1 MVKCNCLLPYL
12 FFLLSR
18 YCKSGGG
25 MVVLRISHYNA
36 VFMLS
41 LRYPYATL
49 ALPLISVLTGA
60 VLVLH

>member
-1 MVKCNCLLPYL
+1 
-12 FFLLSR
+12 
-18 YCKSGGG
+18 

-41 LRYPYATL
+41 LRDPYATL
-49 ALPLISVLTGA
+49 ALPLILVLTGA